1 MFTTGDLVF
10 GLTTRKASRDFSMLL
25 LTFVTSAG
33 GFAFAGG
40 GSSPSSDAFVVC
52 AFGVG
57 QGA

>member
-1 MFTTGDLVF
+1 MFTTDDLVF
-10 GLTTRKASRDFSMLL
+10 RLTTREASRDFSMLL

-57 QGA
+57 